1 MKKIKKWYIFLA
13 IIFVSL
19 SFLSFYG
26 AATFKIEQKLSYSE
40 EGNLNYKVYL
50 KSNDD
55 FNATYLGEDRKYIA
69 SLIDHIDIDYNYK
82 FKGDKPMDYT
92 FNYYILA
99 KTAVKDNSDESKLI
113 YENDKYL
120 LESQKREFKG
130 QEEASLSETVSISY
144 DECNKIVNDFNT
156 KYGLSGMKNNVEV
169 SLFVELQGTSD
180 YFESPIND
188 KSEISLN
195 VPLTDKTLAIN
206 FEYKDIDKKSEK
218 VEVSSD
224 RLWNRIFLGLGILT
238 AFVAIV
244 MIFRIFKSYREF
256 SKSESKYEKNKNY
269 ILHYYSKIISN
280 MEDFS
285 NLPNNEFIETKEF
298 VDLLN
303 IRDCLNKPILFL
315 EIEKGKESWF
325 MVVDDKTVYRYLLKE
340 NEDSKK

>member
-26 AATFKIEQKLSYSE
+26 AVTFKIEQKLSYSE

-55 FNATYLGEDRKYIA
+55 FNTTYLGEDRKYIA
-69 SLIDHIDIDYNYK
+69 SLIDHIDIEYNYK

-92 FNYYILA
+92 LNYYIIA

-120 LESQKREFKG
+120 LESQIREFNG

-156 KYGLSGMKNNVEV
+156 KYGLSGMKNNVEI
-169 SLFVELQGTSD
+169 SLFVELKGTSD

-224 RLWNRIFLGLGILT
+224 KLWNKVFFGLGILS
-238 AFVAIV
+238 AFVAVAIL
-244 MIFRIFKSYREF
+244 FNIFKSYREI

-285 NLPNNEFIETKEF
+285 NLPNNEFIEAKEF
-298 VDLLN
+298 IDLLN

-325 MVVDDKTVYRYLLKE
+325 MVVDDKTIYRYLLKE
-340 NEDSKK
+340 NEDLK